1 MIEEAY
7 FDNAASTKPYNET
20 AEYMK
25 EFMLSCYANPSSA
38 HKKGFEAHKIIEY
51 TNTQILTA
59 FNLDKRRI
67 VYTSGATESANLAI
81 KGTLEKITDLSKCSI
96 ITSAIEHPCVSEV
109 FKYYEKKSVDVRY
122 IDVDPYGKINEKS
135 LYESIT
141 SNTKLVSIIWVNNE
155 LGIVQNITRIMRRIK
170 QINPLTL
177 IHIDA
182 VQGFTKVIADLS
194 LADMI
199 SISAHKIHGPK
210 GIGALILKKNI
221 TLEPQNLG
229 GGQQNNFRSGTIPAP
244 LIAGFG
250 KSCEIHNQKSLIKNM
265 REVQNYLYTELSN
278 EFGSSIFNTKLDE
291 NEYAP
296 HILNL
301 SFLGLK
307 GEVIVHMLEERGIYI
322 SMSSACSSH
331 NKTKK
336 TSLTALGLNQQRID
350 GTIRIS
356 ISEFTTIEE
365 CKHLIKELS
374 YTLERLKNLYKGNL
388 R

>member
-7 FDNAASTKPYNET
+7 FDNAASTKPYEEA

-25 EFMLSCYANPSSA
+25 EYMLSCYANPSSA

-51 TNTQILTA
+51 ADTQILTA

-67 VYTSGATESANLAI
+67 VYTSGATESSNLAI
-81 KGTLEKITDLSKCSI
+81 KGTLEKFNDLSTSRI
-96 ITSAIEHPCVSEV
+96 ITTSIEHPCVSEV
-109 FKYYEKKSVDVRY
+109 FKYYEKKSVDVQY
-122 IDVDPYGKINEKS
+122 IDVDLYGIINEKS

-155 LGIVQNITRIMRRIK
+155 LGIIQDITRIMRRIK
-170 QINPLTL
+170 QINPHTL

-221 TLEPQNLG
+221 MLEPQNLG

-250 KSCEIHNQKSLIKNM
+250 KSCEIHNQKSRIDSISK
-265 REVQNYLYTELSN
+265 VQNYLYTELSDK
-278 EFGSSIFNTKLDE
+278 FGSSVFNTKLTE
-291 NEYAP
+291 NGYAP

-301 SFLGLK
+301 SFPGLK
-307 GEVIVHMLEERGIYI
+307 GEVIVHMLEEKGIYI

-336 TSLTALGLNQQRID
+336 TSLTAIGINQQRID

-365 CKHLIKELS
+365 CKYLIKELS
-374 YTLERLKNLYKGNL
+374 NILERLRNLYKGN
-388 R
+388 

>member
-7 FDNAASTKPYNET
+7 FDNAASTKPYKET
-20 AEYMK
+20 ADYMNEYM
-25 EFMLSCYANPSSA
+25 LSHYANPSSA
-38 HKKGFEAHKIIEY
+38 HKKGFEAHEIIKY
-51 TNTQILTA
+51 TDTQILTA
-59 FNLDKRRI
+59 FHLDDRRI
-67 VYTSGATESANLAI
+67 IYTSGATESSNLAI
-81 KGTLEKITDLSKCSI
+81 KGTLEKITDLSNCRI
-96 ITSAIEHPCVSEV
+96 ITTSIEHPCVGEV
-109 FKYYEKKSVDVRY
+109 YKYYENKSVDVRY
-122 IDVDPYGKINEKS
+122 IGVDEYGKINEES
-135 LYESIT
+135 LYDSIT
-141 SNTKLVSIIWVNNE
+141 SNTKLISIIWVNNE
-155 LGIVQNITRIMRRIK
+155 LGIVQDISRIMRRIK
-170 QINPLTL
+170 QINPHAL

-182 VQGFTKVIADLS
+182 VQGFTKVFADLS

-199 SISAHKIHGPK
+199 SVSAHKIHGPK

-221 TLEPQNLG
+221 MLQPQNLG

-250 KSCEIHNQKSLIKNM
+250 KSCEIHYQKSLTDDI
-265 REVQNYLYTELSN
+265 RTIQNYLYTELSN
-278 EFGSSIFNTKLDE
+278 KFGSSIFNTKLTE

-301 SFLGLK
+301 SFSGLK
-307 GEVIVHMLEERGIYI
+307 GEVIVHMLEEKGIYI

-336 TSLTALGLNQQRID
+336 TSLSSIGLNQQRID

-365 CKHLIKELS
+365 CKYLIKELS
-374 YTLERLKNLYKGNL
+374 NTIERLKNLYKGN
-388 R
+388 